1 MRSLNYFFLAAVI
14 ISLFACKNDNQSK
27 DILNQDQMADVLND
41 ITLAEGFV
49 ESYMFK
55 DSALNKDS
63 AVQAEIDKALQLR
76 RVSTALFTRSYRY
89 YQAHPDQFK
98 LIADTANARASK
110 ARDNSYS
117 RRVIKPS

>member
-1 MRSLNYFFLAAVI
+1 MRSLIYFFLAAVI
-14 ISLFACKNDNQSK
+14 ISLFACQNGNESK
-27 DILNQDQMADVLND
+27 QILNQDEMADVLND

>member
-1 MRSLNYFFLAAVI
+1 MRSLNYFFWAAVI
-14 ISLFACKNDNQSK
+14 ISLFACQNDNQSK
-27 DILNQDQMADVLND
+27 EILNQDEMADVLND

-49 ESYMFK
+49 ESYLFK

-76 RVSTALFTRSYRY
+76 RVSTTLFTRSYRY

>member
-1 MRSLNYFFLAAVI
+1 MRSQKFFFFAVVLLQ
-14 ISLFACKNDNQSK
+14 LFSCQNGNESK
-27 DILNQDQMADVLND
+27 DVLNQDEMADVLND

-49 ESYMFK
+49 ESYLFK
-55 DSALNKDS
+55 DSTLNKDS

-76 RVSTALFTRSYRY
+76 RVSTTLFTRSYRY
-89 YQAHPDQFK
+89 YQSHPDQFK

>member
-1 MRSLNYFFLAAVI
+1 MRGLKFFCCSVI
-14 ISLFACKNDNQSK
+14 LLHMFSCNFGNESQEV
-27 DILNQDQMADVLND
+27 LNQDEMADILND

-49 ESYMFK
+49 ESYLFK
-55 DSALNKDS
+55 DSTLNRDS

-76 RVSTALFTRSYRY
+76 QVSTALFTRSYRY

>member
-1 MRSLNYFFLAAVI
+1 MRSLNYFFLAAVV
-14 ISLFACKNDNQSK
+14 ISLFACQNGNESK
-27 DILNQDQMADVLND
+27 EILNQDEMADVLND

>member
-14 ISLFACKNDNQSK
+14 ISLFACQNDNESK
-27 DILNQDQMADVLND
+27 EILNQDEMADVLND

-49 ESYMFK
+49 ESYLFK

-76 RVSTALFTRSYRY
+76 RVSTTLFTRSYRY

>member
-14 ISLFACKNDNQSK
+14 ISLFACQNGNESK
-27 DILNQDQMADVLND
+27 EILNQDEMADVLND

-76 RVSTALFTRSYRY
+76 RVSTALFIRSYRY

>member
-1 MRSLNYFFLAAVI
+1 MRSLNYFFLAAFI
-14 ISLFACKNDNQSK
+14 ISLFACQNGNESK
-27 DILNQDQMADVLND
+27 EILNQDEMADVLND

-63 AVQAEIDKALQLR
+63 ALQAEIDKALQLR
-76 RVSTALFTRSYRY
+76 QVSTALFTRSYRY

>member
-1 MRSLNYFFLAAVI
+1 MRGLKFFCSVI
-14 ISLFACKNDNQSK
+14 VVMSLFACKNDNQSK

>member
-1 MRSLNYFFLAAVI
+1 MRSLIYFFLAAVI
-14 ISLFACKNDNQSK
+14 ISLFACQNGNESK
-27 DILNQDQMADVLND
+27 EILNQDEMADVLND

>member
-1 MRSLNYFFLAAVI
+1 MKFFC
-14 ISLFACKNDNQSK
+14 FAL
-27 DILNQDQMADVLND
+27 ILVNMFSCQFGNESQEVLSQDEMADILND

-49 ESYMFK
+49 ESYLFK

-76 RVSTALFTRSYRY
+76 QVSTSLFTRSYRH
-89 YQAHPDQFK
+89 YQSHPDQFK
-98 LIADTANARASK
+98 LIADTANARASR

>member
-1 MRSLNYFFLAAVI
+1 MRSLNYFFLGVVI
-14 ISLFACKNDNQSK
+14 ISFFSCQNGNESK
-27 DILNQDQMADVLND
+27 EILSQDEMADVLND

-49 ESYMFK
+49 ESYLFK

-76 RVSTALFTRSYRY
+76 RVSTTLFTRSYRY
-89 YQAHPDQFK
+89 YQAHPDQFR

>member
-1 MRSLNYFFLAAVI
+1 MRCLNFFCLALVFL
-14 ISLFACKNDNQSK
+14 SMFACQNGIESNDV
-27 DILNQDQMADVLND
+27 LNQDEMADLLND

>member
-14 ISLFACKNDNQSK
+14 ISLFACQNGNESK
-27 DILNQDQMADVLND
+27 EILNQDEMADVLND

>member
-1 MRSLNYFFLAAVI
+1 MRSPKFFFFAVVLLQ
-14 ISLFACKNDNQSK
+14 LFSCQNGNQSK
-27 DILNQDQMADVLND
+27 DVLNQDEMADILND

-49 ESYMFK
+49 ESYLFK
-55 DSALNKDS
+55 DSTLNKDS

-76 RVSTALFTRSYRY
+76 RVSTTLFTRSYRY
-89 YQAHPDQFK
+89 YQSHPDQFK